1 MPQDKRMKAQMAA
14 LQSMNMLRGVQNFYK
29 LKLGFKPQQYQVE
42 QPSGFN
48 NDTTPAYLEN
58 SKRQGS

>member
-1 MPQDKRMKAQMAA
+1 MPKKRDMQMNAMQQLSA
-14 LQSMNMLRGVQNFYK
+14 LRGVQDFYK

-48 NDTTPAYLEN
+48 NDTTPMYL
-58 SKRQGS
+58 QGSSTKNSN